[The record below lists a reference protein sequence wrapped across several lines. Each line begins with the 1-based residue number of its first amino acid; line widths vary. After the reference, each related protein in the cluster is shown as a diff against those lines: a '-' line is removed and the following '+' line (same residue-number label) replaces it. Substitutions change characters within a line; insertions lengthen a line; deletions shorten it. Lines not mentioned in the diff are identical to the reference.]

1 MLFCFSTLAGFARSS
16 LVSDFLFEANL
27 RSRDF
32 QCCIIVNTDGFS
44 TRRQAKH
51 TVKACHG
58 EACRRCGSG
67 LTSKWRA
74 LGWACSLS
82 RLFAFHP

>member
-58 EACRRCGSG
+58 KPAAAVAVDLLRNGV
-67 LTSKWRA
+67 
-74 LGWACSLS
+74 
-82 RLFAFHP
+82 P